1 MVVKKYLFLFPMFLA
16 FQLFDIGQLYYDL
29 GLTAELSLGLHGFR
43 DSGELSLY
51 LMTAVLSDAFFL
63 LVMLWVGASLL
74 GRWKCPGWM
83 VRFQISYLAG
93 LMILIHFS
101 INKAERFYFKEP
113 ADFKALSLLVDGN
126 YSAVLGLNKTFT
138 FIAIISLL
146 LVIGL
151 NILIVYGRKFI
162 YKKSERAGK
171 QLVFPS
177 IYRIMAT
184 IFFPLLAVAT
194 YTSSKP
200 DVRFALNQKLS
211 YAVLFFP
218 IDKILNFDGD
228 GFGIYGLYRDPDIF
242 SKNSTPFVFHS
253 GSQSRGVLGKKPDS
267 MKQAIPVK
275 IQLPK
280 NVVLIVLEGMRPEI
294 LWKKLDSNW
303 IAPHLNALA
312 ESGSYSRHM
321 YSHTGT
327 TIFSKQAIFFG
338 TAGLVENHKS
348 VFSEFSDNMYK
359 LAVFS
364 CMDESFGGL
373 DQISKMRELSES
385 FCDAACR
392 GSQPVFSDTSSVNR
406 AIDENWVYHQF
417 KKYADSQNWSVPHF
431 IYFNL
436 QATHYPYNHPKVP
449 KILNRSPITQSE
461 ILNGDK
467 LKLKKTYYNSAHYID
482 ETIGNIIQTLKD
494 LGQWENTLLIA
505 VGDHGESLFDDGSL
519 GHGSSLNDNQ
529 TNTLIVS
536 NQALIK
542 TDCLLGL
549 DQVKEM
555 LLTGLTGELEINK
568 SNREVLQYLGLV
580 TEPIQI
586 ASIDEKCMRT
596 TIDFRKS
603 RIFDP
608 ISNYWYDLQSLS
620 LGSPLDI
627 ARNRLMDEWNDL
639 KQAVPPMA
647 NSQFHF

>member
-1 MVVKKYLFLFPMFLA
+1 MFLA

-29 GLTAELSLGLHGFR
+29 GLTAAPSLGLHGFR

-146 LVIGL
+146 MVIGL
-151 NILIVYGRKFI
+151 NILIVYGLKFI

-171 QLVFPS
+171 QLVLPS
-177 IYRIMAT
+177 IYRILAT

-194 YTSSKP
+194 YASSKP

-211 YAVLFFP
+211 YAALFFP

-267 MKQAIPVK
+267 VKQAIPVK

-338 TAGLVENHKS
+338 TAGLVENHQS

-385 FCDAACR
+385 FCDAACS

-436 QATHYPYNHPKVP
+436 QATHYPYNHLKVP

-482 ETIGNIIQTLKD
+482 ETIGNIIQTLND

-639 KQAVPPMA
+639 KQAVPPMT